1 MPAVVTAINLNG
13 LGVARA
19 LGRRGVPV
27 YAVHAGEDG
36 PELRSR
42 HVREVW
48 RRAEGESLVDLLLT
62 RAPTLGGDRPV
73 LIAITD
79 ESVEA
84 IARAKDRLAPH
95 YRVPMGDPQV
105 VLEQLSKAGVDS
117 AAKRIGMPVPPTR
130 TCTSRDEL
138 EAALRD
144 LRPPYILKPKDKSEA
159 YVRSGAKKAFR
170 LDTAAEVLATYAS
183 FCEFE
188 PRVVVQEFIPGTDAD
203 VWFCLLA
210 IGRAGAPLG
219 TFVGHKIRQWPPH
232 CGGTA
237 SCEPGRADELVALS
251 VDYFAKVGLRGLGSI
266 EFKRDPRDGRFH
278 MIEPTVCRTD
288 WQSAVADDNGVPLP
302 YLVWCDET
310 GVPQPSLRPTRL
322 RWRWVHLESDRRSA
336 DFYRSRGELGLV
348 SWLWSIRPP
357 VRPAYWSVD
366 DPGPALAIARDT
378 LRRAFKK
385 LGRLVGTRPR
395 ATAP

>member
-1 MPAVVTAINLNG
+1 MAPTSHVPAVVTALNLNG

-27 YAVHAGEDG
+27 YAVHAGDDG

-48 RRAEGESLVDLLLT
+48 RRTEGESLVDLLLT

-84 IARAKDRLAPH
+84 IARDKDRLAPH
-95 YRVPMGDPQV
+95 YRVPMGDPRV
-105 VLEQLSKAGVDS
+105 VLEQLSKEGVDA

-138 EAALRD
+138 EAALRE
-144 LRPPYILKPKDKSEA
+144 LRPPFILKPKDKSEA
-159 YVRSGAKKAFR
+159 YAKSGAKKAFR
-170 LDTAAEVLATYAS
+170 LDTPAEVLATYAT
-183 FCEFE
+183 FQDFE

-210 IGRAGAPLG
+210 IGRSGAPLG

-232 CGGTA
+232 CGGTS

-251 VDYFAKVGLRGLGSI
+251 VDYFEKVGLRGLGSL

-302 YLVWCDET
+302 
-310 GVPQPSLRPTRL
+310 S
-322 RWRWVHLESDRRSA
+322 
-336 DFYRSRGELGLV
+336 
-348 SWLWSIRPP
+348 
-357 VRPAYWSVD
+357 
-366 DPGPALAIARDT
+366 ALALGASQ
-378 LRRAFKK
+378 LGSPP
-385 LGRLVGTRPR
+385 GRLLPASGTTRPR
-395 ATAP
+395 VLDLVDPSAGASGVLVVRRSRAGARDRP